1 MHMCLVAR
9 CSRSLVLLLLLLSL
23 APGGAARSAAAETR
37 YAVSVVP
44 SDDPVLP
51 QPTGRDQPLSPD
63 QVLAMVRR
71 SVDLVGGMASIVP
84 DTAHLVLLKAN
95 IAIDAPAR
103 SGIVTDDRVVRAVAI
118 LVHEVAP
125 RARILIAEGAGGWI
139 SPGLRDS
146 LDLPDLSSPVVDGFA
161 LAGHRATVAELRAQ
175 GVDIDCYD
183 LNFDR
188 VYSLQPAGGGLA
200 APEYSIAAA
209 VIDADVWINIPVA
222 KTHGAKITCCM
233 KNHFGILPGRIYGW
247 SKAGGTPRHAGMPHS
262 PRLIDEA
269 WIDLYGLTQVDLNVV
284 DMLAGSQAGAFE
296 RDNTMRC
303 NTVLAGRNP
312 VATDLVVARL
322 MGFNPDDFEFAEL
335 AWQRGMGPRN
345 LDAVDTLGA
354 APSRLTARW
363 QKAGASYGRWGE
375 WAEHANYGMGPRYWT
390 LLGPLPAD
398 HQFSPAQRARLEP
411 VPGQDG
417 WSPVVYF
424 GSDRVD
430 LDKQLGD
437 PVNCAVY
444 AFTHF
449 TMATDDSVRF
459 WVGSDEDVT
468 VWLDGTEVYSYV
480 GRRRHALGM
489 DRVRGYVGAGEHR
502 LLVRA
507 GQTRGDFEFSFNVCE
522 PVDDEL
528 FAGNRYPGVRY
539 WVNRPDSPEVAGQV
553 VAADD
558 AGADLSEDSEPFYL
572 STLAPA
578 GPAAASGPAT
588 PDTVRVA
595 VAPLRGHL
603 ELLPLLVQT
612 AGVKRTDL
620 DSITLH
626 VLSTVPFTLGH
637 LSFGREGYCPPYAP
651 PTSRLLEWLGCRYA
665 ISYGHRRRD
674 TVKTLREWLAQ
685 GYVPLTGNLERR
697 SERRGRASRRGDWVA
712 VSGLAQRG
720 DSVSVQVVAGDSAR
734 WTPLPGEWTGV
745 LPGGL
750 RQACP
755 LVAAVAVGTGLR
767 ASDLVDSVAALAL
780 ELGLTPEVALEP
792 ADWGTPTAPAGLR
805 AWDQWVIDWE
815 RLPLTPQ
822 WALQPDVLDRLERL
836 ASRLPP
842 ELADHRALA
851 AAYFTQAAVRARG
864 ARRDCLRRAAA
875 GYAQV
880 AAAMQQLAAA
890 MPTHDRLENLT
901 AADSSRLTLIGQSRP
916 LIRRARDGE
925 RQALDALAQLLGRGG
940 LPPVLEDPLAR
951 TGKGVRLFT
960 WRAVTDETVY
970 DLTFSGNQLQVEL
983 RQGEPATSMSSEVF
997 AAMPQK
1003 DGWSAVVAP
1012 GPGSTG
1018 LYQVIKQP
1026 DAQGGWRLLVRAD
1039 DTWAWGQP
1047 NAPELTVWAV
1057 PAP

>member
-1 MHMCLVAR
+1 
-9 CSRSLVLLLLLLSL
+9 LLLLLLLFLVS
-23 APGGAARSAAAETR
+23 APGPTAHAESVDPR

-44 SDDPVLP
+44 SDDPALR
-51 QPTGRDQPLSPD
+51 QPTGRDQALSPD

-71 SVDLVGGMASIVP
+71 SVDLIGGMASIVP
-84 DTAHLVLLKAN
+84 DTARLVLLKAN

-146 LDLPDLSSPVVDGFA
+146 LDLPDLNSPVVDGFA

-209 VIDADVWINIPVA
+209 VIDADVWINMPVA

-233 KNHFGILPGRIYGW
+233 KNHFGILPGRVYGW
-247 SKAGGTPRHAGMPHS
+247 SKANGTPRHAGMPHS

-269 WIDLYGLTQVDLNVV
+269 WIDLYGLTRVDLNVV
-284 DMLAGSQAGAFE
+284 DMIAGSQAGAFE
-296 RDNTMRC
+296 RDNTMHC

-312 VATDLVVARL
+312 IATDLVVARL

-354 APSRLTARW
+354 APSRLTTRW

-375 WAEHANYGMGPRYWT
+375 WGEHANYGMGPRYWT
-390 LLGPLPAD
+390 LFGPLPAD
-398 HQFSPAQRARLEP
+398 HQFSPAQLASLEP

-437 PVNCAVY
+437 PVDCAAY

-449 TMATDDSVRF
+449 TMARSDSVRF

-468 VWLDGTEVYSYV
+468 VWLDGIQIHSYA

-489 DRVRGYVGAGEHR
+489 DRVRGYVAAGEHR

-507 GQTRGDFEFSFNVCE
+507 SQTRGDFEFSINVCE

-539 WVNRPDSPEVAGQV
+539 WVGQPDRPEVADRV

-558 AGADLSEDSEPFYL
+558 AGADLSEDSEPFYV
-572 STLAPA
+572 STLAPMDS
-578 GPAAASGPAT
+578 AAVAARPAT
-588 PDTVRVA
+588 ADTVRVN
-595 VAPLRGHL
+595 VDPVRGHV

-612 AGVKRTDL
+612 AGLGRTDL
-620 DSITLH
+620 DSTTLR

-637 LSFGREGYCPPYAP
+637 LAFGREGYCPPYGP
-651 PTSRLLEWLGCRYA
+651 PTARLLDWLGCRYA
-665 ISYGHRRRD
+665 ISYGLRRRD
-674 TVKTLREWLAQ
+674 TVKTLREWLVQ
-685 GYVPLTGNLERR
+685 GQVPVTGNLERR
-697 SERRGRASRRGDWVA
+697 SERRGRGSRRGDWVA
-712 VSGLAQRG
+712 IAGLVQRG
-720 DSVSVQVVAGDSAR
+720 DSVSVQVVGADSAR
-734 WTPLPGEWTGV
+734 WMPVPGEWTGV
-745 LPGGL
+745 FPGGL

-755 LVAAVAVGTGLR
+755 LVTAVAAGRGVLAG
-767 ASDLVDSVAALAL
+767 DLVDSVAALAL
-780 ELGLTPEVALEP
+780 DMALTPEVALEA

-815 RLPLTPQ
+815 RLPLTPE

-842 ELADHRALA
+842 ELADNRALA
-851 AAYFTQAAVRARG
+851 AAYFAQTAAMSHGSRQVR
-864 ARRDCLRRAAA
+864 LRRAAA
-875 GYAQV
+875 GYDQV

-890 MPTHDRLENLT
+890 MPVHDKVEDLTPSDRSRLEQ
-901 AADSSRLTLIGQSRP
+901 IGQARP

-925 RQALDALAQLLGRGG
+925 RQALAALAELSDRPP
-940 LPPVLEDPLAR
+940 LPPVQDDPLAR
-951 TGKGVRLFT
+951 ASRGVRLFT

-970 DLTFSGNQLQVEL
+970 DLILSGTQLQVEL
-983 RQGEPATSMSSEVF
+983 RQGEPATSMSSEVY

-1003 DGWSAVVAP
+1003 DGWRAVVSP
-1012 GPGSTG
+1012 GPGGTG
-1018 LYQVIKQP
+1018 VYQVVKQP

-1039 DTWAWGQP
+1039 DTWAWGQA